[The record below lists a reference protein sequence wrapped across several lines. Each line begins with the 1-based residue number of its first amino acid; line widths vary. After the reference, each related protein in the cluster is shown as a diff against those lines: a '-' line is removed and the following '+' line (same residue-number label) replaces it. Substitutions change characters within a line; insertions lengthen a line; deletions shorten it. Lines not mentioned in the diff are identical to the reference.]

1 MRNSSEQHKVIT
13 FGIPSYN
20 AEKDLDRCVLSI
32 LEGSSFAPD
41 IEVVIVDDGS
51 SAEGEHYL
59 QLSQT
64 ERDMVDM
71 VCSNFNNVI
80 VIYNGDR
87 KSTRLNSSH

>member
-51 SAEGEHYL
+51 SDGTA
-59 QLSQT
+59 S
-64 ERDMVDM
+64 
-71 VCSNFNNVI
+71 
-80 VIYNGDR
+80 
-87 KSTRLNSSH
+87 